1 MVLVVGLGVG
11 AKVDTMVLVVGLGV
25 GAKVGVAKAKAKA
38 KGATGHSSCPLR
50 RARPRAYVFAIAFDS
65 SVTNRTAV
73 RILVKQRC
81 ILPHVKDMVSCLP
94 SVLRGLPART
104 DRRVHTVSGVSI
116 NMGMDKRNL
125 RQNTEVGMC
134 KVTWLPLPS
143 HQSKCLWGRLGA

>member
-1 MVLVVGLGVG
+1 MVLGVVLR
-11 AKVDTMVLVVGLGV
+11 V
-25 GAKVGVAKAKAKA
+25 GAKVGVAKAGAKAAAKAKA
-38 KGATGHSSCPLR
+38 KGATGLRSRPLR
-50 RARPRAYVFAIAFDS
+50 RARPREYVFAIAFDS
-65 SVTNRTAV
+65 SVTNRIAV

-81 ILPHVKDMVSCLP
+81 ILPHVKDMVSYLP
-94 SVLRGLPART
+94 SVLRGLPARM